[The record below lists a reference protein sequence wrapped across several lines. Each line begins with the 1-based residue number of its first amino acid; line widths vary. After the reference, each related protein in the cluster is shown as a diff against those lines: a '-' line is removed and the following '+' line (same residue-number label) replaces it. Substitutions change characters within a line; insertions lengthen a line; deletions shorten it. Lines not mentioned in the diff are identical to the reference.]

1 LERGWVV
8 GVTAHRDGVVLDIGA
23 DAVVITDGG
32 FTGIAEL
39 FRKYIAPRP
48 DRVLMRHAG
57 TAIGD
62 GLKMA
67 AEAGAALVGL
77 DRFYGHLL
85 SRDAM
90 ENKGLWPFA
99 IAAHSTC
106 RGHI

>member
-1 LERGWVV
+1 MEGGR
-8 GVTAHRDGVVLDIGA
+8 VTGIVAHKHGEVLDIGA
-23 DAVVITDGG
+23 DAVVIADGG
-32 FTGIAEL
+32 FPGNADL
-39 FRKYIAPRP
+39 FREYIGSRP

-90 ENKGLWPFA
+90 EIRVCGPIRRSMRLLP
-99 IAAHSTC
+99 
-106 RGHI
+106 RLL